1 MNGLEYAVARKAVR
15 LANLIST
22 KRNADIKEMG
32 LTAAQAD
39 ALVFFAQNA
48 GSTVS
53 YLKDDLGVTHQTASG
68 IVERMIKKDLLT
80 TRVSQEDARCRAVY
94 LTEQGERIHDRFLVN
109 GSRTGG
115 YLLCGMDERQREEF
129 LALLTRAAENLET
142 VDTDAEKS
150 GENA

>member
-53 YLKDDLGVTHQTASG
+53 DLKDDLGVTHQTASG

-80 TRVSQEDARCRAVY
+80 TRV
-94 LTEQGERIHDRFLVN
+94 
-109 GSRTGG
+109 
-115 YLLCGMDERQREEF
+115 
-129 LALLTRAAENLET
+129 
-142 VDTDAEKS
+142 
-150 GENA
+150 